1 MQLLAKLL
9 AVLRP
14 HQTTMETK
22 SGTPKELKISLSHGL
37 ENINPLPTLFGTLSI
52 PRHCV

>member
-1 MQLLAKLL
+1 MPFLAEKVVTLGYPSKQG

-14 HQTTMETK
+14 HPNPMETK

-37 ENINPLPTLFGTLSI
+37 
-52 PRHCV
+52 